1 MVGKQKSQTELLED
15 MNTKLDTVIKL
26 LAIQSIGDKGYREQ
40 VKLLD
45 SIGLQAKDIA
55 ELTGKTAN
63 NVKVTLH
70 LIRKSK
76 KKGGK
81 KNE

>member
-1 MVGKQKSQTELLED
+1 MSETELIKN
-15 MNTKLDTVIKL
+15 MNDKLDTIIKL
-26 LAIQSIGDKGYREQ
+26 LAVQIISGKEYREQ
-40 VKLLD
+40 VTLLD
-45 SIGLQAKDIA
+45 SIGLQPKVIA

-76 KKGGK
+76 KRGGK
-81 KNE
+81 KNAKKN

>member
-1 MVGKQKSQTELLED
+1 
-15 MNTKLDTVIKL
+15 MNPDRSPVMEHKLDTIIKL
-26 LAIQSIGDKGYREQ
+26 LAIQAIGSKNFREQ
-40 VKLLD
+40 IALL
-45 SIGLQAKDIA
+45 SSMGMTAKEIA

-76 KKGGK
+76 NTKVK